1 MKKLLAGKFALAI
14 AGLFALGQAH
24 AVPSQVVTYVYYNG
38 TVPIGQSI
46 RGCDSAAEHWG
57 TATLATQSQAVAVAY
72 SCATR
77 TAIRVTFP
85 TSIDPWVQ
93 ANFCNTTGICELGPQ
108 EIQGGGVLVPGM
120 FSD

>member
-1 MKKLLAGKFALAI
+1 MKKLLVSQFVLAV

-24 AVPSQVVTYVYYNG
+24 ALPSQVVTYVYYSG
-38 TVPIGQSI
+38 TTPIGQSI

-57 TATLATQSQAVAVAY
+57 TATLATQSSAVAVTY

-77 TAIRVTFP
+77 NAIRVSFP

-93 ANFCNTTGICELGPQ
+93 ANFCNTTGICEVGPQ
-108 EIQGGGVLVPGM
+108 EITGGGVLVPGL